1 MSDRRTALRLAR
13 ALVDVVV
20 QEEANGRT
28 IELELR
34 EFQNLVAGHEEL
46 NAVLTNPAV
55 SVDHKHALIKA
66 LLSQKSGASP
76 ITLSVLLL
84 LAERDLQSLL
94 PNLVEMYHERLMEQ
108 MKVVSAEVTTAI
120 PLVEDREQEIV
131 KSLERMTGRQIV
143 METRVDPSLIGG
155 VITKIGSV
163 VYDGSVSQQLAKLK
177 QQLVEG

>member
-66 LLSQKSGASP
+66 LLSQKSGACYFWLSE
-76 ITLSVLLL
+76 IYKVFFRTL
-84 LAERDLQSLL
+84 
-94 PNLVEMYHERLMEQ
+94 
-108 MKVVSAEVTTAI
+108 
-120 PLVEDREQEIV
+120 
-131 KSLERMTGRQIV
+131 
-143 METRVDPSLIGG
+143 
-155 VITKIGSV
+155 
-163 VYDGSVSQQLAKLK
+163 
-177 QQLVEG
+177 